1 MIHAGSGAKSSCC
14 GSLQDSLFF
23 CTATLPYVLVSACW
37 TCGGLNT
44 RRLPPS
50 QRNPAGPRIRREGA
64 RLPSDA
70 RVRTKTKGRGPPA
83 ACKVCNGMDASFFFA
98 HLLVARAIGG
108 FPLHP
113 AEARTPERGRRRK
126 AGPRPRN
133 VPRAHPECNPPPP
146 LQSALVALGCALLL
160 EARRAAAS
168 LQRPRRSARVL
179 LAPRPQAPHTAH
191 AIQRPAARPAAKRV
205 RTALCATAGAAPGHH
220 GGGGRPAP
228 RPDAPR
234 PREPAPVGAAA
245 SGGTPPRAAAGIRP
259 PHCVSHPA
267 PLGTPHRRGRSEPL
281 DALTIAQRQARD
293 APHRRTPTERTGPRA
308 CAHNAS

>member
-133 VPRAHPECNPPPP
+133 VPRAHPECTPP
-146 LQSALVALGCALLL
+146 LPSRARSWRSGARSSSKRGARQRPSSGRGGARACCSRPDLRPPTPHMPSSDQRPVRRPSACAPHCAPQLAPHQGTT
-160 EARRAAAS
+160 EAGAGPRRAPTRRGRAS
-168 LQRPRRSARVL
+168 RLPS
-179 LAPRPQAPHTAH
+179 
-191 AIQRPAARPAAKRV
+191 V
-205 RTALCATAGAAPGHH
+205 R
-220 GGGGRPAP
+220 
-228 RPDAPR
+228 
-234 PREPAPVGAAA
+234 
-245 SGGTPPRAAAGIRP
+245 PRAAARP
-259 PHCVSHPA
+259 PV
-267 PLGTPHRRGRSEPL
+267 R
-281 DALTIAQRQARD
+281 
-293 APHRRTPTERTGPRA
+293 PRA
-308 CAHNAS
+308 FALHTVCLTQRRWGRLTGEAVPSLSTR